1 MRLTVFGNNATCPEA
16 DGACACYL
24 LEAAGKKILLDL
36 GDASLAKLQQKIDLA
51 EIDLILISHW
61 HFDHMGDLFCAKYQ
75 LETRAANGEAMRP
88 ILLAGPAAP
97 PWAMAELGSGGVFEF
112 CPLEAGRETT
122 LQGVKVQPFALPHLI
137 ESYGLRLR
145 AEGKT
150 FAYSGDTG
158 ATDEVQALARGADL
172 FLCEASLRN
181 EQTAEQGHHL
191 CAGMAGRFA
200 ARAGA
205 RRLVLTH
212 YPASHAAAI
221 LAQARQQYPAA
232 VLSRIFESY
241 EIG

>member
-1 MRLTVFGNNATCPEA
+1 MRLTVFGNNATCPGA

-36 GDASLAKLQQKIDLA
+36 GDASLAKLQQRIDLA

-75 LETRAANGEAMRP
+75 LETRAVNGEAVRP
-88 ILLAGPAAP
+88 ILLAGPPAP
-97 PWAMAELGSGGVFEF
+97 PWALAELTSGGVFEF
-112 CPLEAGRETT
+112 CPLEPGREVE
-122 LQGVKVQPFALPHLI
+122 LQGVAVRPYALPHLV

-158 ATDEVQALARGADL
+158 ASPEVQALARGADL

-191 CAGMAGRFA
+191 CAGMAGLFA

-241 EIG
+241 EID